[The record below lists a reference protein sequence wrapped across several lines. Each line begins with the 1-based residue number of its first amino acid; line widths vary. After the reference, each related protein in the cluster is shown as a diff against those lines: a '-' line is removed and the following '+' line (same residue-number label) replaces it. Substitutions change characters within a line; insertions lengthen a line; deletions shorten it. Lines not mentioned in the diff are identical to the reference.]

1 MNLSE
6 WLKTQRTSKKK
17 GTLDYENE
25 KRLKDLGVVWSV
37 FENQWEEMF
46 ALLVQF
52 KQREGN
58 CNVARRYKEDE
69 KNLGKWLSRQR
80 TLKKKGT
87 LSKKKGT
94 LDYENEKRLE

>member
-6 WLKTQRTSKKK
+6 WLKTQRQSKRK

-25 KRLKDLGVVWSV
+25 KRLEDLGVVWSV
-37 FENQWEEMF
+37 LENQWEEMF

-58 CNVARRYKEDE
+58 CYVSSTYKEDE
-69 KNLGKWLSRQR
+69 KNLGIWLRTQR
-80 TLKKKGT
+80 T
-87 LSKKKGT
+87 SKKKGT
-94 LDYENEKRLE
+94 LDYENGKRLEDLGVVW